1 MARCVICGKRA
12 VRRCEFCGDALC
24 EEHLPPEK
32 HYCIAYQPAS
42 SAAEGGFEGVGGFEG
57 FEGVKGVE
65 GVGGRK
71 RGARRPI
78 ASANLGIFI
87 NNFSLLLLIL
97 ISISFILQ
105 LLIPNYTN
113 SLILNPLNVQE
124 RPWTLVTHIFL
135 HASFEHFFINMLFL
149 AFFAPVLER
158 AVGSRNFL
166 MVFFLSGIAAGVGW
180 CLTSQSPVLG
190 ASGALCG
197 VFGALAVLMPR
208 MRVYFFFFLP
218 MEMWLAA
225 ILFALYD
232 FFFAFSGDHI
242 AHTAHLSGLF
252 FGMLA
257 GVMLRE
263 KVRSVGRGF
272 RRGF

>member
-32 HYCIAYQPAS
+32 HYCIAYEPAS
-42 SAAEGGFEGVGGFEG
+42 TAAEGGFESVEG
-57 FEGVKGVE
+57 IEGVEGLE
-65 GVGGRK
+65 GVGGRR

-113 SLILNPLNVQE
+113 LLILNPLNVQE

-166 MVFFLSGIAAGVGW
+166 AVFFLSGIAAGVGW

-232 FFFAFSGDHI
+232 FFFAIGPVSDHI

-263 KVRSVGRGF
+263 KARSVGGGF
-272 RRGF
+272 RGGF